1 MKRVIALLLALVL
14 SLSLVACGGP
24 DKQPAVDAY
33 NKLAQNY
40 NTFVEQENENLDSW
54 AEEDIEYM
62 NEVATVITEYGTKL
76 SGDTEFT
83 QEQIDEMVG
92 MFNEFNTVIE
102 EYLKG

>member
-62 NEVATVITEYGTKL
+62 NEVAAAITEYGTKL

-83 QEQIDEMVG
+83 QEQIDEMVE
-92 MFNEFNTVIE
+92 MFNEFNAVIE

>member
-62 NEVATVITEYGTKL
+62 NEIATVITEYGTKL